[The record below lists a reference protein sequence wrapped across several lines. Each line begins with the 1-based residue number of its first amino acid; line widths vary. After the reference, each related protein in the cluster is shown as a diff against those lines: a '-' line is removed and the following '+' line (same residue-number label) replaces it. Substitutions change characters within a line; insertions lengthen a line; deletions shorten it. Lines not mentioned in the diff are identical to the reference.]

1 MRFQIFNVSQELSGL
16 GDRKKLRAS
25 DMEDRYNN
33 MCRVAMT
40 RSIISLGIS
49 VFRQHS
55 DGKTTSNGTE
65 SDENVGKGDPP
76 DPTSDGSCFSCLTW
90 NVMVLCG
97 DDYIVE
103 PGERAKVFFLQLDIL
118 LSPLIFFI
126 EF

>member
-1 MRFQIFNVSQELSGL
+1 
-16 GDRKKLRAS
+16 
-25 DMEDRYNN
+25 

-49 VFRQHS
+49 VFRQHGDGD

-65 SDENVGKGDPP
+65 SDENVEKGDPP
-76 DPTSDGSCFSCLTW
+76 DPTSDGSCFSCRTW

-103 PGERAKVFFLQLDIL
+103 PGERAEVFFLQLDIL
-118 LSPLIFFI
+118 LSLLILPIGF
-126 EF
+126 

>member
-1 MRFQIFNVSQELSGL
+1 
-16 GDRKKLRAS
+16 
-25 DMEDRYNN
+25 MEDRYNN

-65 SDENVGKGDPP
+65 SDENVEKGDPP
-76 DPTSDGSCFSCLTW
+76 DPTSDGSCFSCCTW

-118 LSPLIFFI
+118 LSLKVFPMDFECFSSVLS
-126 EF
+126 